1 MGIKNLNKLLKRF
14 APSGVRPLNPEGDLR
29 GRSLA
34 VDISTWLHAFAIKSS
49 TADTQALAVQLDE
62 DAVQE
67 QVLRRARFI
76 MACGAVPIFVFD
88 GRAPECKQATLAK
101 RRGTSVDAMC
111 RARATDDTAKR
122 ATLLRS
128 TAKPTQD
135 LFAAVRVKLES
146 IGFQTVQAPCEAEAQ
161 CAAMCAQGVVWAVV
175 TEDTDALTFGAP
187 RVIQKLSR
195 RNAAGGHAQVLTLDA
210 ILTELSM
217 TMQGFRD
224 MCILC
229 GCDYTGTVAGIGSV
243 KACQYI
249 QECGDIERALAHHEQ
264 LAATRGKGKKRTRE
278 TTSRAT
284 CDYRLARRMFASP
297 EVEVMHQAR
306 PCTATLDAL
315 DAMLR
320 VELDWVIR
328 PRGSVSKSV
337 RSDVPPS
344 NGSNSLQ
351 PHVQTVDVDAG
362 P

>member
-1 MGIKNLNKLLKRF
+1 MGIKCLNQLLKRF
-14 APSGVRPLNPEGDLR
+14 APSGVRPLNPEADLQ

-34 VDISTWLHAFAIKSS
+34 VDISTWLHAFSVKSS
-49 TADTQALAVQLDE
+49 VADTQAFTVQLDE

-67 QVLRRARFI
+67 QVLLRARFI

-88 GRAPECKQATLAK
+88 GRAPACKQATLAK
-101 RRGTSVDAMC
+101 RRNASVDATR
-111 RARATDDTAKR
+111 RARATDDMAKR

-161 CAAMCAQGVVWAVV
+161 CAAMCAQGVAWAVV

-195 RNAAGGHAQVLTLDA
+195 RNAADGRTQVLTLDT

-217 TMQGFRD
+217 NMQGFRD

-229 GCDYTGTVAGIGSV
+229 GCDYTGTVAGIGPV

-249 QECGDIERALAHHEQ
+249 QECGDIERALVHHE
-264 LAATRGKGKKRTRE
+264 LAATRGKGKKRSRE
-278 TTSRAT
+278 TASKTT
-284 CDYRLARRMFASP
+284 CDYHLARRMFASP
-297 EVEVMHQAR
+297 EVEIMLQAR

-315 DAMLR
+315 DAMLGLK
-320 VELDWVIR
+320 LDWAIR
-328 PRGSVSKSV
+328 PK
-337 RSDVPPS
+337 RSDAPH
-344 NGSNSLQ
+344 LQ
-351 PHVQTVDVDAG
+351 LHVQTVEVDAG